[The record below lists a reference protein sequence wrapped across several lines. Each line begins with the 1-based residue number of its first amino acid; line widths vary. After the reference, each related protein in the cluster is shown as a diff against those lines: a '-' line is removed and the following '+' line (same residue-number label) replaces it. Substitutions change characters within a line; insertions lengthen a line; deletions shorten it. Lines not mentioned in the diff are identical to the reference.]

1 MRQLP
6 LVSLFLFVSL
16 FSFGQL
22 KSPEMIEHHVYSVDE
37 LMTIGSKYGISKLE
51 SYTAPINIL
60 YVDSTQSK
68 EIIAMEFKSSF
79 LEKNSQSPKHYYF
92 KTPFYTEYLVEYFG
106 DKYAVQKLFDYYRS
120 IPKFIKSDTI
130 YGMLN
135 SVDKYLAMFVEYGV
149 KGMESRLKQDFKD
162 WSNLSDKAVPKKYP
176 TIEEN
181 CSRSSEE
188 SMKFKESDLYPDC
201 NFISFKI
208 AYALNLLKVPEFDK
222 QFLEELKAKQT
233 WTFINRYKFPKIE
246 KRSYKT
252 VLDRKEIPLTKSFQ
266 SIEEL
271 VSESSFETFFI
282 KNTVD
287 CCDANINIIIHD
299 NKLTGFVGVD
309 RNNGIEE
316 FRIILNNKTLIV
328 ETVEWIIE

>member
-6 LVSLFLFVSL
+6 IVLLFLFVSQ

-22 KSPEMIEHHVYSVDE
+22 KSPEMIEHQVYSVDE

-51 SYTAPINIL
+51 SYTSPINIL
-60 YVDSTQSK
+60 YVDSTKSK

-79 LEKNSQSPKHYYF
+79 LEKHSQSPKHYYF

-106 DKYAVQKLFDYYRS
+106 DKYAVQKLFDYYKS
-120 IPKFIKSDTI
+120 IPKFIKSDTV

-149 KGMESRLKQDFKD
+149 KGLESKLQQDFKE
-162 WSNLSDKAVPKKYP
+162 WSKLSDKSVPKKYP
-176 TIEEN
+176 TIEEIR
-181 CSRSSEE
+181 SRSFEE

-208 AYALNLLKVPEFDK
+208 ANALNLLKVPEFDK
-222 QFLEELKAKQT
+222 QFLNELKAKQT
-233 WTFINRYKFPKIE
+233 WTFIDRYKFPEID

-252 VLDRKEIPLTKSFQ
+252 VLERKEITLSKSYQ
-266 SIEEL
+266 SIKEL
-271 VSESSFETFFI
+271 VTESSFETFFM

-287 CCDANINIIIHD
+287 CCDANINVIIYD

-309 RNNGIEE
+309 RNNGVEE

-328 ETVEWIIE
+328 ETVMWIIE